1 MNMWFWD
8 YRDSNRPRMYGSW
21 KSTKVNNHQNTLK
34 HDLFEEDAINKDKTM
49 ADKLVYIPYKKKV
62 NNSFCK
68 SKPLEEKFEKNY
80 SIQDSIKIPIVFSQ
94 RMRKWLIK
102 LWNI

>member
-8 YRDSNRPRMYGSW
+8 YKDSNRPRMYGSW

-68 SKPLEEKFEKNY
+68 SKPLEEKFEKKT
-80 SIQDSIKIPIVFSQ
+80 IKIQ
-94 RMRKWLIK
+94 
-102 LWNI
+102 